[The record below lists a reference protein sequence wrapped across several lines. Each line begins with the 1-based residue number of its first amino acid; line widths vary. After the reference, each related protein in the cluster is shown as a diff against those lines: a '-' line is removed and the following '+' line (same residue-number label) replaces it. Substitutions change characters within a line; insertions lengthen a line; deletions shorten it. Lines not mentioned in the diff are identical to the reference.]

1 MYRVLLPVDEKED
14 RAHRQAKAVLD
25 LPSGADEVS
34 VDVVYV
40 HEDRTAPDA
49 EWAAGGFAD
58 AYEEAM
64 NENVQDRR
72 RLPDSVDA
80 VVESFESAG
89 VAYAIHEASGEPAE
103 AILAIADEY
112 DSDAIVIG
120 VRKRSPVGKVLFGS
134 VAQGVILDS
143 ERPVTV
149 VPSE

>member
-14 RAHRQAKAVLD
+14 RARKQAEAVLD
-25 LPSGADEVS
+25 LPGGADEVS

-40 HEDRTAPDA
+40 HEDRSGPDA

-58 AYEEAM
+58 AFEEAM
-64 NENVQDRR
+64 NEDLEDRR
-72 RLPDSVDA
+72 RLPNSVDA
-80 VVESFESAG
+80 AVEPLESGGIECA
-89 VAYAIHEASGEPAE
+89 VHEASGDPAG

-120 VRKRSPVGKVLFGS
+120 VRNRSPIGKVLFGS